1 MGDEGG
7 QMKKIIEVE
16 GLKKSYGPIEAVKG
30 IDFFVEEGTLF
41 AFLGPNGAGK
51 STTIDILS
59 TLLEP
64 DAGKVTVGGYRLG
77 RDDAKIRAEIGIVFQ
92 DSLLDRLLTVKEN
105 LEVRGSFYGLKGR
118 ELEGKI
124 AYAAECAGVEDFL
137 NQPYGKLS
145 GGQRRRAD
153 IARAL
158 LNTPKILFL
167 DEPTTGLDPQTRQR
181 VWETIRQIQE
191 DTGMTVF
198 LTTHY
203 MEEAAKADY
212 VVVIDH
218 GKIAAKGTPS
228 ELKEQYSS
236 DYLVIHGSDRALL
249 EKIITEMGCVYEA
262 YADTLT
268 IELESTLDALP
279 ILDQV
284 RDSIGGFEVIKG
296 TMDDVFIRITGREL
310 RE

>member
-1 MGDEGG
+1 
-7 QMKKIIEVE
+7 
-16 GLKKSYGPIEAVKG
+16 
-30 IDFFVEEGTLF
+30 
-41 AFLGPNGAGK
+41 
-51 STTIDILS
+51 
-59 TLLEP
+59 
-64 DAGKVTVGGYRLG
+64 
-77 RDDAKIRAEIGIVFQ
+77 
-92 DSLLDRLLTVKEN
+92 
-105 LEVRGSFYGLKGR
+105 
-118 ELEGKI
+118 
-124 AYAAECAGVEDFL
+124 
-137 NQPYGKLS
+137 LS

-181 VWETIRQIQE
+181 VWETIRQIQG

-212 VVVIDH
+212 VVMIDH

-228 ELKEQYSS
+228 ELKDQYSS
-236 DYLVIHGSDRALL
+236 DYLVIHGWDRTRL
-249 EKIITEMGCVYEA
+249 EEIVTEMGCVYEA

-268 IELESTLDALP
+268 IELESTLNALP
-279 ILDQV
+279 ILERV
-284 RDSIGGFEVIKG
+284 KDSIAGFEVIKG
-296 TMDDVFIRITGREL
+296 TMDDVFIKITGREL

>member
-1 MGDEGG
+1 
-7 QMKKIIEVE
+7 MKRIIEVE
-16 GLKKSYGPIEAVKG
+16 GLKKSYGSIEAVKG

-59 TLLEP
+59 TLLKP
-64 DAGKVTVGGYRLG
+64 DAGKVTVGGYLLG
-77 RDDAKIRAEIGIVFQ
+77 RDDAKIRSEIGLVFQ
-92 DSLLDRLLTVKEN
+92 DSLLDKLLTVKEN
-105 LEVRGSFYGLKGR
+105 LEVRGRFYGLKGK
-118 ELEGKI
+118 ELEAKI
-124 AYAAECAGVEDFL
+124 TYAAECAGVADFL
-137 NQPYGKLS
+137 DQPYGKLS

-181 VWETIRQIQE
+181 VWETIRQIQG

-228 ELKEQYSS
+228 DLKEQYTA
-236 DYLVIHGSDRALL
+236 DCLIIHGWDRSEL
-249 EKIITEMGCVYEA
+249 EEIVKEMGYPYEA

-268 IELESTLDALP
+268 IELETTLAALP
-279 ILDQV
+279 ILEQCKD
-284 RDSIGGFEVIKG
+284 RIRGFEVIQG
-296 TMDDVFIRITGREL
+296 TMDDAFIKITGREL